1 MKKSFHSIF
10 LTLLLAVSA
19 SALEKSDQ
27 AHIKLPWDI
36 LQGVLKL
43 DNKEVR
49 LTWEEFQILLKHTAP
64 QKLPSFAMKGSDVVM
79 TREEF
84 NRLVTSLIPP
94 STQGTTTAITKA
106 SYRGALK
113 KDSLSLRATLR
124 VDIRFPGGK
133 PAPIDLFPG
142 YHAFTEILLDG
153 RPALTTI
160 ENEIGRAHV

>member
-49 LTWEEFQILLKHTAP
+49 LTWEEFQILLK
-64 QKLPSFAMKGSDVVM
+64 QLMKNTNKNLSTEKIFFYTYIVVSIIM
-79 TREEF
+79 VFT
-84 NRLVTSLIPP
+84 LIF
-94 STQGTTTAITKA
+94 
-106 SYRGALK
+106 Y
-113 KDSLSLRATLR
+113 
-124 VDIRFPGGK
+124 
-133 PAPIDLFPG
+133 
-142 YHAFTEILLDG
+142 
-153 RPALTTI
+153 
-160 ENEIGRAHV
+160 